1 MCGWGEDGRLTAI
14 IFSST
19 IEEEKIIEVTHMI
32 AARLYRDDSEIDHR
46 LRDFGVSREELVEVA
61 RAVAAARADAVA
73 DDPASAE
80 GLFAYIYGTRAL
92 RGAFRAHGWHR
103 HREDNVES
111 VRHPERA
118 LKVIY
123 QSVDIAADWMHSP
136 RAISGKGSGAD
147 RLISA
152 AQGTLFSAEE
162 LKAVTKASVDEVNT
176 GAWFFCVSV
185 EGDDVRAELSLPV
198 GVARGNFDGFIER
211 IFIIRPGE
219 WSTLHVTRD
228 DRDGGAAE
236 FEPIISRK

>member
-1 MCGWGEDGRLTAI
+1 
-14 IFSST
+14 
-19 IEEEKIIEVTHMI
+19 MI
-32 AARLYRDDSEIDHR
+32 AARLYRDDREIDDR
-46 LRDFGVSREELVEVA
+46 LRDFGVSREELIEVA
-61 RAVAAARADAVA
+61 RAVVAARADAVA

-111 VRHPERA
+111 VLHPDRA

-123 QSVDIAADWMHSP
+123 QSVDMAADWMHSP

-147 RLISA
+147 RMISA
-152 AQGTLFSAEE
+152 AQGTLFSEDDLRAVAKAPVEE
-162 LKAVTKASVDEVNT
+162 MNT

-185 EGDDVRAELSLPV
+185 EGEDVRAELSLPI

-211 IFIIRPGE
+211 IFIVRPGE
-219 WSTLHVTRD
+219 WATLHVARD
-228 DRDGGAAE
+228 DRDGDAAE
-236 FEPIISRK
+236 FEPVISRK